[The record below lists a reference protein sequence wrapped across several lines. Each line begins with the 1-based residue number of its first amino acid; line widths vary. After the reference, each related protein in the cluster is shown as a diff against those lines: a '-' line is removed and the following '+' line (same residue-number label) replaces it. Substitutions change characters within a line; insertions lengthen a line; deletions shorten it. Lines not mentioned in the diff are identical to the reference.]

1 MSSKNVQFWFK
12 DLVSNKVKSMS
23 NLKFNEIKQAYRHR
37 EVYYTTGFMIKVC
50 CPGPFVREGG
60 TEGRGD
66 ARSMTDCSP
75 CFPDQGC
82 RTI

>member
-1 MSSKNVQFWFK
+1 
-12 DLVSNKVKSMS
+12 
-23 NLKFNEIKQAYRHR
+23 
-37 EVYYTTGFMIKVC
+37 MIKVC

-75 CFPDQGC
+75 AFLTRVAGTYRDKGTRPYPILTFEINAQLIRYFGNFVFAVLSL
-82 RTI
+82 